1 MQTDYTSPE
10 CPVPDFPG
18 LESPA
23 EGGTPQ
29 LDTEETSEHPQTT
42 HSYRAFLISGM
53 LKQVAAARQIVA
65 VVGTGNPENRL
76 KAFDNCR
83 TNAWFVRHRTTGK
96 VRVASQR
103 CHQRWCPLCIRTKR
117 FVITQNVAKWMD
129 PVVQPKFLTL
139 TLKHSNAEL
148 ADQIDALYGFWKELR
163 RRPWFKKR
171 VFGGVW
177 FFQVK
182 VSATDGL
189 WHPHLHI
196 LFQGR
201 FLNHAELSEL
211 WKSITHGSSI
221 VDVRAVKNRKK
232 AVEYVARYAA
242 APADLSELPYHKAVE
257 LASAL
262 HNRRICG
269 AFGLAKGIKFVSSPP
284 ADAADWQ
291 RLGGYETI
299 LYGANWN
306 FVDDE
311 IVRAWK
317 TDTPCAY
324 IPPEPPPW
332 DPIEETV
339 TPDDVMSYNQLLL
352 DFYERTVK

>member
-1 MQTDYTSPE
+1 MTANYTSAE
-10 CPVPDFPG
+10 FPVPDFPG
-18 LESPA
+18 LETI
-23 EGGTPQ
+23 GGADGPS
-29 LDTEETSEHPQTT
+29 LDSEETSEHPQTAG
-42 HSYRAFLISGM
+42 SYRSFLISGM
-53 LKQVAAARQIVA
+53 LKQIIAARNITA
-65 VVGTGNPENRL
+65 HVGTGAQESRL

-96 VRVASQR
+96 VRVASAR
-103 CHQRWCPLCIRTKR
+103 CHQRWCPLCIKTKR
-117 FVITQNVAKWMD
+117 FVITQNVSKWME

-139 TLKHSNAEL
+139 TLKHSS
-148 ADQIDALYGFWKELR
+148 ADLSSQIDALYSFWKEMR

-182 VSATDGL
+182 MSASDGL

-201 FLNHAELSEL
+201 FLNHDELSKL

-242 APADLSELPYHKAVE
+242 APAELSDLPHHKAIE
-257 LASAL
+257 LVTSL

-269 AFGLAKGIKFVSSPP
+269 AFGLAKGIKFVSSLPD
-284 ADAADWQ
+284 DAIEWVK
-291 RLGGYETI
+291 LGNFKQI
-299 LYGANWN
+299 FQGAQYNLI
-306 FVDDE
+306 DEE
-311 IVRAWK
+311 IVKCWK
-317 TDTPCAY
+317 DGTFCSV
-324 IPPEPPPW
+324 IPPEPPPV
-332 DPIEETV
+332 PKQSEIV
-339 TPDDVMSYNQLLL
+339 TPDDVTSYKQLLL
-352 DFYERTVK
+352 EFYER